1 MNLER
6 ILQIANECVESKT
19 IETKGLTL
27 LYRID
32 NDTHEKL
39 DKELFLNENNNLKDF
54 VHNEIIELNIAD
66 IIFIFEI
73 E

>member
-1 MNLER
+1 MNLEK
-6 ILQIANECVESKT
+6 IIEIANECVENKS
-19 IETKGLTL
+19 IYTKGLTL

-32 NDTHEKL
+32 KDTHEKL

-54 VHNEIIELNIAD
+54 VHNEVIELNIGG
-66 IIFIFEI
+66 IMFVFEI